1 MGWKKQCFSGVLFA
15 LRGLGSAAGWAILRG
30 SNLWDYCMHDELKTK
45 MEAFREQL
53 AEMEGYLDIAA
64 KRMALEALEAEAVEP
79 DFWNDQNKAKANI
92 AATKALKMVLDPFGA
107 IAAGLDDAE
116 VMLELAEAGEEEALA
131 EAAAEL
137 EKVETSFLSL
147 EMQSLLGDEFDGN
160 GAYLTLHAG
169 AGGTE
174 SCDWADMLYR
184 MFTRYAERKEFKV
197 QIMDYQA
204 GEEAGIK
211 SVSLLISGPYAYGL
225 LKSERGVHRLVRIS
239 PFDSQSRRHTSFV
252 AADVTPEIDDD
263 IEIEIVESDL
273 RIDTYRAQGA
283 GGQHVNTTDSAVRIV
298 HLPTGTVVQCQAER
312 SQHKNKA
319 AAMKMLKARLYER
332 EQDLKR
338 QAVDQLYGDKG
349 EIAWGSQ
356 IRSYVM
362 QPYTL
367 VKDHRTDE
375 QVGNVQGVL
384 DGNLDPFIEA
394 YLKKNR

>member
-1 MGWKKQCFSGVLFA
+1 M
-15 LRGLGSAAGWAILRG
+15 
-30 SNLWDYCMHDELKTK
+30 DELKDKIST
-45 MEAFREQL
+45 FRGQL
-53 AEMEGYLDIAA
+53 EEMGDYLDISA
-64 KRMALEALEAEAVEP
+64 KRKELDSLEAVAAGP
-79 DFWNDQNKAKANI
+79 DFWSDQTKAQGNI
-92 AATKALKMVLDPFGA
+92 AATKGLKMVLDPYDAIGA
-107 IAAGLDDAE
+107 SLDDAE
-116 VMLELAEAGEEEALA
+116 VLLELAEAGEDEALT
-131 EAAAEL
+131 EAASEL
-137 EKVETSFLSL
+137 EKVESSFRSL
-147 EMQSLLGDEFDGN
+147 EMQSLLGGEFDGN

-184 MFTRYAERKEFKV
+184 MFTRYADKKEFKV
-197 QIMDYQA
+197 QTLDYQA
-204 GEEAGIK
+204 GDEAGIK

-263 IEIEIVESDL
+263 IEIDIVESDL

-312 SQHKNKA
+312 SQHKNRA
-319 AAMKMLKARLYER
+319 TAMKMLKARLYEI
-332 EQDLKR
+332 EQDKKR

-362 QPYTL
+362 QPYTM

>member
-1 MGWKKQCFSGVLFA
+1 MQ
-15 LRGLGSAAGWAILRG
+15 
-30 SNLWDYCMHDELKTK
+30 DDLKTRI
-45 MEAFREQL
+45 EAYRAQL
-53 AEMEGYLDIAA
+53 TEMKDYLNVDARRSEMET
-64 KRMALEALEAEAVEP
+64 LEAEAGLP
-79 DFWNDQNKAKANI
+79 DFWNDQTLAKANI
-92 AATKALKMVLDPFGA
+92 DATKTLKMVLDPFDE
-107 IAAGLDDAE
+107 ISAGLDDAE
-116 VMLELAEAGEEEALA
+116 VMLELAEDGEQEALV
-131 EAAAEL
+131 EAADL
-137 EKVETSFLSL
+137 VEKVAAGIRAL
-147 EMQSLLGDEFDGN
+147 ELQSLLGEEFDGSS
-160 GAYLTLHAG
+160 AYLTLHAG

-184 MFTRYAERKEFKV
+184 MFTRYAERKNFSV
-197 QIMDYQA
+197 QVLDYLA

-211 SVSLLISGPYAYGL
+211 SVTILISGPYAYGQ

-263 IEIEIVESDL
+263 IDIEIVESDL

-319 AAMKMLKARLYER
+319 AAMKMLKARLYEH
-332 EQDLKR
+332 EQDKKR

-349 EIAWGSQ
+349 EIAWGHQ

>member
-1 MGWKKQCFSGVLFA
+1 MQE
-15 LRGLGSAAGWAILRG
+15 
-30 SNLWDYCMHDELKTK
+30 ELKPK
-45 MEAFREQL
+45 IDSFREQL
-53 AEMEGYLDIAA
+53 TEMKGYLEIDA
-64 KRMALEALEAEAVEP
+64 KRAELARLEAVAAEPE
-79 DFWNDQNKAKANI
+79 FWNDQTKAQANI
-92 AATKALKMVLDPFGA
+92 AATKALKMVLDPFDAIDGA
-107 IAAGLDDAE
+107 LDDAE
-116 VMLELAEAGEEEALA
+116 VMLELAEAGEDDALA

-137 EKVETSFLSL
+137 AKVERGFRSL
-147 EMQSLLGDEFDGN
+147 EMQSLLGGEFDGN

-184 MFTRYAERKEFKV
+184 MFTRYAERKDFKV
-197 QIMDYQA
+197 QVLDYQA
-204 GEEAGIK
+204 GDEAGIK
-211 SVSLLISGPYAYGL
+211 SVSILISGAYAYGL

-239 PFDSQSRRHTSFV
+239 PYDSQSRRHTSFV

-263 IEIEIVESDL
+263 IDIEIVESDL

-298 HLPTGTVVQCQAER
+298 HLPTGVVVQCQAER

-356 IRSYVM
+356 IRSYVL
-362 QPYTL
+362 QPYTQ

-375 QVGNVQGVL
+375 VVGNAAGVL
-384 DGNLDPFIEA
+384 DGNIDPFIEA

>member
-1 MGWKKQCFSGVLFA
+1 MQE
-15 LRGLGSAAGWAILRG
+15 
-30 SNLWDYCMHDELKTK
+30 DLKTRI
-45 MEAFREQL
+45 EAYLGQL
-53 AEMEGYLDIAA
+53 SEMKGYLDIDA
-64 KRMALEALEAEAVEP
+64 KRAELGRLEDEAGRPE
-79 DFWNDQNKAKANI
+79 FWNDQNRAQANI
-92 AATKALKMVLDPFGA
+92 AATKALKMVLDPYDE
-107 IAAGLDDAE
+107 IAVGLEDAG
-116 VMLELAEAGEEEALA
+116 VMLELADAGEKEALA
-131 EAAAEL
+131 EAEALLKKVDTGIQALEL
-137 EKVETSFLSL
+137 
-147 EMQSLLGDEFDGN
+147 QSLLGNEFDGSN
-160 GAYLTLHAG
+160 AYLTLHAG

-184 MFTRYAERKEFKV
+184 MFTRYAERKGFSV
-197 QIMDYQA
+197 QVLDYLA
-204 GEEAGIK
+204 GDEAGIK
-211 SVSLLISGPYAYGL
+211 SVTLLVSGPYAYGL

-252 AADVTPEIDDD
+252 AADVTPELDDEIDID
-263 IEIEIVESDL
+263 IVESDL

-312 SQHKNKA
+312 SQHKNRA
-319 AAMKMLKARLYER
+319 AAMKMLKARLYEL
-332 EQDLKR
+332 EQDKQR

-349 EIAWGSQ
+349 EIAWGHQ

-362 QPYTL
+362 QPYTM

-394 YLKKNR
+394 YLKKSR

>member
-1 MGWKKQCFSGVLFA
+1 MTL
-15 LRGLGSAAGWAILRG
+15 
-30 SNLWDYCMHDELKTK
+30 DELKTK
-45 MEAFREQL
+45 IETFREQL
-53 AEMEGYLDIAA
+53 AEMEGYLEIGT
-64 KRMALEALEAEAVEP
+64 KREKLATLEAEAADPE
-79 DFWNDQNKAKANI
+79 FWNDQAKAQANI
-92 AATKALKMVLDPFGA
+92 SATKGLKMVLDPFGA
-107 IAAGLDDAE
+107 ICSGLDDAE
-116 VMLELAEAGEEEALA
+116 VMLELAEAGEDEALA
-131 EAAAEL
+131 EAEAEL
-137 EKVETSFLSL
+137 KKVESSFQSL
-147 EMQSLLGDEFDGN
+147 EMQSLLGGEFDGSN
-160 GAYLTLHAG
+160 AYLTLHAG

-184 MFTRYAERKEFKV
+184 MYTRYAERQDFKV

-204 GEEAGIK
+204 GDEAGIK
-211 SVSLLISGPYAYGL
+211 SVSLLISGAYAYGL

-239 PFDSQSRRHTSFV
+239 PFDSQSRRHTSFA
-252 AADVTPEIDDD
+252 AADVTPEIDDN
-263 IEIEIVESDL
+263 IEIDIVESDL

-312 SQHKNKA
+312 SQHKNRA
-319 AAMKMLKARLYER
+319 TAMKMLRARLYEI
-332 EQDLKR
+332 EQDKKR

-362 QPYTL
+362 QPYTM

>member
-1 MGWKKQCFSGVLFA
+1 MQ
-15 LRGLGSAAGWAILRG
+15 
-30 SNLWDYCMHDELKTK
+30 DDLKVRID
-45 MEAFREQL
+45 AFREQL
-53 AEMEGYLDIAA
+53 AEMKGYLAVGG
-64 KRMALEALEAEAVEP
+64 KRAEFEKLEAEAGQP
-79 DFWNDQNKAKANI
+79 DFWNDQTRAQSNI
-92 AATKALKMVLDPFGA
+92 AATKALRMVLDPFDA
-107 IAAGLDDAE
+107 ISSGLDDAE
-116 VMLELAEAGEEEALA
+116 VMLELAEAGEGDALA
-131 EAAAEL
+131 EAASEL
-137 EKVETSFLSL
+137 EKVEIGFQSL
-147 EMQSLLGDEFDGN
+147 EMQSLLGEEFDGSN
-160 GAYLTLHAG
+160 AYLTLHAG

-184 MFTRYAERKEFKV
+184 MFMRYAERKGFKAQV
-197 QIMDYQA
+197 LDYLA

-211 SVSLLISGPYAYGL
+211 SVTLLISGPHAYGL

-252 AADVTPEIDDD
+252 AADVTPEIDDN
-263 IEIEIVESDL
+263 IAIEIVESDL

-332 EQDLKR
+332 EQDKKR

-349 EIAWGSQ
+349 EIAWGHQ

-362 QPYTL
+362 QPYTM

-384 DGNLDPFIEA
+384 DGCLDPFIEA
-394 YLKKNR
+394 YLKKSR

>member
-1 MGWKKQCFSGVLFA
+1 ML
-15 LRGLGSAAGWAILRG
+15 
-30 SNLWDYCMHDELKTK
+30 DELKIRI
-45 MEAFREQL
+45 ANFREQL
-53 AEMEGYLDIAA
+53 KEMEDYLEISAKCSEVEKLESEAA
-64 KRMALEALEAEAVEP
+64 DP
-79 DFWNDQNKAKANI
+79 DFWNDQNRAQENI
-92 AATKALKMVLDPFGA
+92 AASKALKAVLDPYQA
-107 IAAGLDDAE
+107 MASGLDDAE
-116 VMLELAEAGEEEALA
+116 VMLELAESGEPEALA

-137 EKVETSFLSL
+137 EKVESGFQAL
-147 EMQSLLGDEFDGN
+147 EMQSLLGGEFDGN

-184 MFTRYAERKEFKV
+184 MFTRYAERKGFKA
-197 QIMDYQA
+197 QILDYQA
-204 GEEAGIK
+204 GDEAGIK
-211 SVSLLISGPYAYGL
+211 SVSVLITGPYAYGL

-252 AADVTPEIDDD
+252 AADVTPEIDDN
-263 IEIEIVESDL
+263 IEVDIVESDL

-319 AAMKMLKARLYER
+319 AAMKMLKARLYEL
-332 EQDLKR
+332 EQDKKR

-349 EIAWGSQ
+349 EIAWGHQ

-362 QPYTL
+362 QPYTM

-384 DGNLDPFIEA
+384 DGNLD
-394 YLKKNR
+394 

>member
-1 MGWKKQCFSGVLFA
+1 
-15 LRGLGSAAGWAILRG
+15 
-30 SNLWDYCMHDELKTK
+30 MHDELKAK
-45 MEAFREQL
+45 METFREQL
-53 AEMEGYLDIAA
+53 AEMQGYLEIDA
-64 KRMALEALEAEAVEP
+64 KRAALQILETEAAEPE
-79 DFWNDQNKAKANI
+79 FWNDQNKAQANI
-92 AATKALKMVLDPFGA
+92 ASSKQLKLVLEPFDA
-107 IAAGLDDAE
+107 ITAGLDDAE
-116 VMLELAEAGEEEALA
+116 VMLELAAAGEEEALT
-131 EAAAEL
+131 EAASEL
-137 EKVETSFLSL
+137 EKVESSFQAL
-147 EMQSLLGDEFDGN
+147 EMQSLLGEEFDGN

-184 MFTRYAERKEFKV
+184 MFTRYAERKDFKV
-197 QIMDYQA
+197 QILDYQA
-204 GEEAGIK
+204 GDEAGIK

-263 IEIEIVESDL
+263 IDIEIVESDL

-349 EIAWGSQ
+349 EISWGSQ

-362 QPYTL
+362 QPYTM
-367 VKDHRTDE
+367 VKDHRTDT

-384 DGNLDPFIEA
+384 DGNLDLFIEA

>member
-1 MGWKKQCFSGVLFA
+1 MQE
-15 LRGLGSAAGWAILRG
+15 
-30 SNLWDYCMHDELKTK
+30 DLKARID
-45 MEAFREQL
+45 AFREQL
-53 AEMEGYLDIAA
+53 AEMKGYLAVDA
-64 KRMALEALEAEAVEP
+64 KRAALEQLEAAAGQPE
-79 DFWNDQNKAKANI
+79 FWNDQAAAQTNI
-92 AATKALKMVLDPFGA
+92 SATKALKMVLDPFDA

-116 VMLELAEAGEEEALA
+116 IMLELAEAGEG
-131 EAAAEL
+131 EAATETVAEL
-137 EKVETSFLSL
+137 EKVERGFQAL
-147 EMQSLLGDEFDGN
+147 EMQSLLGGEFDGSN
-160 GAYLTLHAG
+160 AYLTLHAG

-184 MFTRYAERKEFKV
+184 MYTRYAERKGFNTQV
-197 QIMDYQA
+197 LDYLA
-204 GEEAGIK
+204 GDEAGIK
-211 SVSLLISGPYAYGL
+211 SVTLLISGPHAYGL

-263 IEIEIVESDL
+263 IDIEIVESDL

-319 AAMKMLKARLYER
+319 AAMKMLKARLYEL
-332 EQDLKR
+332 EQDKKR

-349 EIAWGSQ
+349 EIAWGHQ

-362 QPYTL
+362 QPYTM

-394 YLKKNR
+394 YLKRIR

>member
-1 MGWKKQCFSGVLFA
+1 ML
-15 LRGLGSAAGWAILRG
+15 
-30 SNLWDYCMHDELKTK
+30 DDLKTRIQ
-45 MEAFREQL
+45 AYRDQL
-53 AEMEGYLDIAA
+53 AEMKDYLDIDARRA
-64 KRMALEALEAEAVEP
+64 ELERLEAEAGHP
-79 DFWNDQNKAKANI
+79 DFWNDQAKAQSNI
-92 AATKALKMVLDPFGA
+92 ASAKAVKLFLDPFEEILG
-107 IAAGLDDAE
+107 GLDDAE
-116 VMLELAEAGEEEALA
+116 VMLELAEAGEKDALA
-131 EAAAEL
+131 EAEASLGKVAKGVEALEL
-137 EKVETSFLSL
+137 
-147 EMQSLLGDEFDGN
+147 QSLLGDEFDGSN
-160 GAYLTLHAG
+160 AYLTLHAG

-174 SCDWADMLYR
+174 SCDWADMLFR
-184 MFTRYAERKEFKV
+184 MFTRYAERKGFSMQV
-197 QIMDYQA
+197 LDHLA
-204 GEEAGIK
+204 GDEAGIK
-211 SVSLLISGPYAYGL
+211 SVTILISGPYAYGL

-252 AADVTPEIDDD
+252 AADVTPELDDD
-263 IEIEIVESDL
+263 IDIEIVESDL

-298 HLPTGTVVQCQAER
+298 HQPTGTVVQCQAER

-319 AAMKMLKARLYER
+319 AAMKMLKARLYEL
-332 EQDLKR
+332 EQDKKR

-349 EIAWGSQ
+349 EIAWGHQ

-362 QPYTL
+362 QPYTM

>member
-1 MGWKKQCFSGVLFA
+1 MQ
-15 LRGLGSAAGWAILRG
+15 
-30 SNLWDYCMHDELKTK
+30 DELKTK
-45 MEAFREQL
+45 IAGFREQL
-53 AEMEGYLDIAA
+53 TEMEGYLEISA
-64 KRMALEALEAEAVEP
+64 KREELARLEAVAAEPE
-79 DFWNDQNKAKANI
+79 FWNDQNKAQANI
-92 AATKALKMVLDPFGA
+92 AATKGLKMVLDPFDA
-107 IAAGLDDAE
+107 ITGGLDDAE
-116 VMLELAEAGEEEALA
+116 VMLELADAGEDEALEEAA
-131 EAAAEL
+131 SEL
-137 EKVETSFLSL
+137 EKVESSFQSL
-147 EMQSLLGDEFDGN
+147 EMQSLLGDEFDSN

-184 MFTRYAERKEFKV
+184 MFTRYADKKDFKV
-197 QIMDYQA
+197 QILDYQS

-211 SVSLLISGPYAYGL
+211 SVSLLIQGAYAYGL

-263 IEIEIVESDL
+263 IDIEIVESDL

-298 HLPTGTVVQCQAER
+298 HLPTGVVVQCQAER

-362 QPYTL
+362 QPYTM

-375 QVGNVQGVL
+375 QIGNVQGVL

>member
-1 MGWKKQCFSGVLFA
+1 MQ
-15 LRGLGSAAGWAILRG
+15 
-30 SNLWDYCMHDELKTK
+30 DELKTK
-45 MEAFREQL
+45 VGEFREQL
-53 AEMEGYLDIAA
+53 AEMEGYLDISA
-64 KRMALEALEAEAVEP
+64 KRTELSQLETVAAEP
-79 DFWNDQNKAKANI
+79 DFWSDQNKAQANI
-92 AATKALKMVLDPFGA
+92 AATKALKMVLDPFDA
-107 IAAGLDDAE
+107 IGSGLDDAE
-116 VMLELAEAGEEEALA
+116 VMLELAEAGEDDALA
-131 EAAAEL
+131 EATAEL
-137 EKVETSFLSL
+137 EKVESAFQSL
-147 EMQSLLGDEFDGN
+147 EMQSLLGGEFDGN

-204 GEEAGIK
+204 GDEAGIK
-211 SVSLLISGPYAYGL
+211 SVSLLISGAYAYGL

-239 PFDSQSRRHTSFV
+239 PFDSQSRRHTSFA
-252 AADVTPEIDDD
+252 AADVTPEIDD
-263 IEIEIVESDL
+263 EIEIDIVESEL

-319 AAMKMLKARLYER
+319 AAMKMLKARLYEH
-332 EQDLKR
+332 EQDKKR

-362 QPYTL
+362 QPYTM
-367 VKDHRTDE
+367 VKDHRTDT

-384 DGNLDPFIEA
+384 DGNLDAFIEA
-394 YLKKNR
+394 YLKKSR

>member
-1 MGWKKQCFSGVLFA
+1 MQE
-15 LRGLGSAAGWAILRG
+15 
-30 SNLWDYCMHDELKTK
+30 DLKTRID
-45 MEAFREQL
+45 AFREQL
-53 AEMEGYLDIAA
+53 DEMKGYLAVYD
-64 KRMALEALEAEAVEP
+64 KRVALEKLEAEAGRP
-79 DFWNDQNKAKANI
+79 DFWNDQARAQSNI
-92 AATKALKMVLDPFGA
+92 TATKALKMVLDPFDA
-107 IAAGLDDAE
+107 ISAELDDAAI
-116 VMLELAEAGEEEALA
+116 MLELAEAGEADALA
-131 EAAAEL
+131 EAAAAL
-137 EKVETSFLSL
+137 KKVESGFQAL
-147 EMQSLLGDEFDGN
+147 EMQSLLGGEFDGSN
-160 GAYLTLHAG
+160 AYLTLHAG

-184 MFTRYAERKEFKV
+184 MYIRFAERKGFTTQV
-197 QIMDYQA
+197 MDYLA
-204 GEEAGIK
+204 GDEAGIK
-211 SVSLLISGPYAYGL
+211 SVTLLISGPHAYGL

-263 IEIEIVESDL
+263 IDIEIVESDL

-319 AAMKMLKARLYER
+319 AAMKMLKARLYEY
-332 EQDLKR
+332 EQDKKR

-349 EIAWGSQ
+349 EIAWGHQ

-362 QPYTL
+362 QPYTM

-394 YLKKNR
+394 YLKSSRG

>member
-1 MGWKKQCFSGVLFA
+1 MGYIFPFLKVRKP
-15 LRGLGSAAGWAILRG
+15 
-30 SNLWDYCMHDELKTK
+30 MHDELKDK
-45 MEAFREQL
+45 IAAFRAQLVEMAGYLEIGAKRAELEQL
-53 AEMEGYLDIAA
+53 ETAAAEPE
-64 KRMALEALEAEAVEP
+64 
-79 DFWNDQNKAKANI
+79 FWNDQNKAQANI
-92 AATKALKMVLDPFGA
+92 AAIKPIKLVLDPFDA
-107 IAAGLDDAE
+107 IGSGLDDAE
-116 VMLELAEAGEEEALA
+116 VMLELAEAGEGEALA

-137 EKVETSFLSL
+137 DKVERNFQSL
-147 EMQSLLGDEFDGN
+147 EMQSLLGGEFDGN

-197 QIMDYQA
+197 QILDYQA

-211 SVSLLISGPYAYGL
+211 SVTLLISGPYAYGL

-239 PFDSQSRRHTSFV
+239 PYDSQSRRHTSFV
-252 AADVTPEIDDD
+252 AADVTPELDDD
-263 IEIEIVESDL
+263 IAIEIVESDL

-375 QVGNVQGVL
+375 QVGNIQGVL
-384 DGNLDPFIEA
+384 DGNLDPLIEA